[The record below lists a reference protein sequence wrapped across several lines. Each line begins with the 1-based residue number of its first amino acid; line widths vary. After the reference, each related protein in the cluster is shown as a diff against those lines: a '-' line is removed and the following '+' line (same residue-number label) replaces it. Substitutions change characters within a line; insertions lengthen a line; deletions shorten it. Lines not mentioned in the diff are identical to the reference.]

1 MTGWVERDA
10 INKTNCESRV
20 IYVCVS
26 IWNRLAIA
34 FVIALSQLS
43 LSLLLR
49 QTVCIFC
56 NATGKCVAVLCLCM
70 FRRQNHVS
78 AGEWRR
84 DASNSRR
91 TFALML
97 SGGILEAVDLEFKLL
112 NNNNTCSHLA
122 FIVLLF
128 SFRSLFLWSSA
139 ASLSPPQQITAC
151 SLRINVPSIYLIPFF
166 LSSPHTCDFLHR
178 FRFDGLLSE
187 NIKF

>member
-84 DASNSRR
+84 YASNSRR

-128 SFRSLFLWSSA
+128 SFRHFVHCFCDLLLLLFHHHNKSLLAVWELMCHRFIWFHFFSLF
-139 ASLSPPQQITAC
+139 
-151 SLRINVPSIYLIPFF
+151 RIRAIFF
-166 LSSPHTCDFLHR
+166 IDLDLMGYQAKT
-178 FRFDGLLSE
+178 
-187 NIKF
+187 